1 MRFYQFIYR
10 YRWPVVIA
18 TFLLTLFFSWPLCQL
33 KINADLTS
41 YLPKSDPA
49 VRTMEYIADT
59 YGGNFVAVIALES
72 DDIFKPHILESIR
85 ELTSRLQL
93 LDGVNYVT
101 SLTNILDLKKGE
113 EGLEIGRLLSEED
126 FPVSQARAQ
135 ELRAYVLQ
143 KKRFRGRL
151 VSEDGRVTLI
161 VVAIRKDVEKN
172 KIMAEIEKTVKAASL
187 PGEVRLA
194 GLPAQ
199 LREIS
204 RFIVSDLKTLTPLVA
219 VVIFLCLFLSFRS
232 FRGVFIP
239 LLAVIVSTI
248 WTLGLMG
255 LLGIPLTII
264 SDAIPVLLLAV
275 GSAYSLHLLK
285 RFDEAPEEQKV
296 KALAH
301 ISTSVLL
308 AALTTMAGFMSF
320 IFGSYLSAIR
330 EFGMMASLGIFFAL
344 ILSLTFVPALL
355 FITASGRKRKGLA
368 SSGEFEG
375 KDWGK
380 RLEKWSFGFLRR
392 EKITLLI
399 FLLVIALALAG
410 IPRIERHS
418 KMLDYFEASSEIR
431 RSEDFLEKKIG
442 GSIPISILVRGD
454 IRDPEVLRE
463 MKAMED
469 FLEQHPL
476 IHHPL
481 SIADYLA
488 EMNDLMGEGENI
500 PDSREK
506 VSNLLFLLEGQE
518 GLDQL
523 LHPEKTE
530 AVIQATIPS
539 LDIGEMKHLVDQI
552 ENWIKERS
560 FQKAQMVFSGSP
572 LVYIHLDQSLIH
584 SQVLSLILALV
595 LIYLCV
601 LFLVRSAAGAL
612 LGMIPIV
619 FTLILIFGFMGY
631 TGIPLDIVTV
641 LVGSVSLGI
650 GIDYALHWINRFRLE
665 AGLMAREKISS
676 REEMAG
682 LNSGAGQPISLS
694 PDSTSSYK
702 RQEEKGED
710 SAPAGE
716 SLLDHFILI
725 EAAERTLRSTGR
737 AIFINM
743 VTVAAGFLVL
753 TFGHLIPLRRFGL
766 LVALTMFSSGLG
778 ALTLLPAVIVR
789 TKARWL
795 RWNKKTGQRQAHNK
809 I

>member
-10 YRWPVVIA
+10 YRWPVVIT
-18 TFLLTLFFSWPLCQL
+18 TFLMTLFLSWPIRQL

-72 DDIFKPHILESIR
+72 EDIFKPHILESIR
-85 ELTSRLQL
+85 ELTFRLQL

-101 SLTNILDLKKGE
+101 SLTNILDLKKSE

-126 FPVSQARAQ
+126 FPVSQARAR

-161 VVAIRKDVEKN
+161 VVAIQKDVEKN
-172 KIMAEIEKTVKAASL
+172 KIMAEIEKTVKATSF

-204 RFIVSDLKTLTPLVA
+204 RFIISDLKTLSPLVA
-219 VVIFLCLFLSFRS
+219 IVVFLCLFLSFRS

-264 SDAIPVLLLAV
+264 SDAIPVLLLAI

-301 ISTSVLL
+301 VSTSVLL

-330 EFGMMASLGIFFAL
+330 QFGFVASCGVFFAL

-355 FITASGRKRKGLA
+355 FITGSGKKQKGLA
-368 SSGEFEG
+368 TSEG
-375 KDWGK
+375 FGGKKAWGK

-392 EKITLLI
+392 EKITLII
-399 FLLVIALALAG
+399 FLLVIAAALAG

-431 RSEDFLEKKIG
+431 QSEDFLEKKIG

-469 FLEQHPL
+469 FLEQNPL

-488 EMNDLMGEGENI
+488 EMNDLMGEGEKI

-518 GLDQL
+518 GLDQI
-523 LHPEKTE
+523 LHPDKTE
-530 AVIQATIPS
+530 AVIQAMIPS

-560 FQKAQMVFSGSP
+560 FKKAQMAFSGSP
-572 LVYIHLDQSLIH
+572 LVYIHLDQSLIQ
-584 SQVLSLILALV
+584 SQILSLILALA

-601 LFLVRSAAGAL
+601 LFLVRSAAAAL

-631 TGIPLDIVTV
+631 AGIPLDIVTV

-665 AGLMAREKISS
+665 AGLLGQVKISS
-676 REEMAG
+676 TEEVAG
-682 LNSGAGQPISLS
+682 LNSDAIQPISLNS
-694 PDSTSSYK
+694 DSTSSFK
-702 RQEEKGED
+702 PRVEKVED
-710 SAPAGE
+710 SAPKGE
-716 SLLDHFILI
+716 SFPENSVLI

-743 VTVAAGFLVL
+743 ITVALGFLVL

-766 LVALTMFSSGLG
+766 LVAITMFSSGLG

-795 RWNKKTGQRQAHNK
+795 KLNKNRREASEE
-809 I
+809 